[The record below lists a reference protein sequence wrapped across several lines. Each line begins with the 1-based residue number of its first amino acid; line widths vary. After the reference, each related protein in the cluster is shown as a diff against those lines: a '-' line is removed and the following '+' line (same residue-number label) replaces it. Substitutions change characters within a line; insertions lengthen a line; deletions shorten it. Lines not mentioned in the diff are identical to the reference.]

1 MYSSLSIKSKFQP
14 TMVNIR
20 KLATSVQ
27 EVANAGSAAYTTSL
41 NWSAVGLSRI
51 DALIFEMNG
60 FKTRI
65 VRLPD

>member
-20 KLATSVQ
+20 NLATSVQ